1 MRFGLDE
8 LDELVLP
15 LISASLAVSGTGK
28 LITSPPV
35 PQERTRR
42 YFIADIMKNAMNP
55 PAQCEGQ
62 SGPLSCA
69 PGLQN
74 ARQYVAD
81 GHG

>member
-28 LITSPPV
+28 RITFPPV

-55 PAQCEGQ
+55 EV
-62 SGPLSCA
+62 LLDVRNYELCA
-69 PGLQN
+69 GGG
-74 ARQYVAD
+74 VWI
-81 GHG
+81 